1 MERLGILRQEDSGM
15 LDQQTFM
22 DTIAS
27 VAEIMRTAEVPMT
40 EEEILGYFAD
50 MDLSDAQK
58 AMVMDYLKNPQAE
71 TEEEAV
77 DSSGNEEEKAEQ
89 SKVYQMYLEDLAGI
103 PQYEE
108 EEKIALY
115 KALLAGDEKAIEPIS
130 MFSLEKVLE
139 IADKYMEP
147 KLLVEDLVQEGNV
160 ALFMKLSE
168 LCGCEKAYDVED
180 ELENAIEQ
188 AIVAYASEI
197 NNEREQERSLV
208 GKLSLVHEAKKLL
221 AEENG
226 TEPTLEELAEYTK
239 MDVEELRELEDFV
252 KKNEKK

>member
-1 MERLGILRQEDSGM
+1 MV
-15 LDQQTFM
+15 DQQTFM

-27 VAEIMRTAEVPMT
+27 VAEIMQTAEIPMT
-40 EEEILGYFAD
+40 EQEILSYFED
-50 MDLSDAQK
+50 MELSDAQK
-58 AMVMDYLKNPQAE
+58 ARVMDYLKNSE
-71 TEEEAV
+71 MVEDTTEENTR
-77 DSSGNEEEKAEQ
+77 DTTEEDIPN

-168 LCGCEKAYDVED
+168 LCGCEKSYDVEE
-180 ELENAIEQ
+180 ELERAIEQ
-188 AIVAYASEI
+188 AIVNYAAEI
-197 NNEREQERSLV
+197 DNESEQERSLV

-221 AEENG
+221 TEENG
-226 TEPTLEELAEYTK
+226 AEPTIEELAEYTK
-239 MDVEELRELEDFV
+239 MDVEELQELEDFV
-252 KKNEKK
+252 KENEKK

>member
-1 MERLGILRQEDSGM
+1 MV
-15 LDQQTFM
+15 DQQTFM

-27 VAEIMRTAEVPMT
+27 VAEIMRTAEIPMT
-40 EEEILGYFAD
+40 EQEILSYFED
-50 MDLSDAQK
+50 MELSDAQK
-58 AMVMDYLKNPQAE
+58 ARVVDYLKNPEMVADT
-71 TEEEAV
+71 TEENTG
-77 DSSGNEEEKAEQ
+77 DTTEEDIPN

-108 EEKIALY
+108 EEKITLY

-130 MFSLEKVLE
+130 MFSLKKVLQ

-168 LCGCEKAYDVED
+168 LCGCEKSYDVEE
-180 ELENAIEQ
+180 ELERAIEQ
-188 AIVAYASEI
+188 AIVNYAAEI
-197 NNEREQERSLV
+197 DNESEQERSLV

-221 AEENG
+221 TEENG
-226 TEPTLEELAEYTK
+226 AEPTIQELAEYTK
-239 MDVEELRELEDFV
+239 MDVEELQELEDFV
-252 KKNEKK
+252 KENEKK